1 MNPPRSALSP
11 RPARAGIR
19 GRTLRTAGFAA
30 LAAAC
35 LLPAAPRAAPP
46 PPVREITV
54 VSDDNYPPY
63 IFRDADGVLRGI
75 LPDQWKLWEARTGVR
90 VRLQAMDWAEAQ
102 RVMREKRAD
111 VIDTIFRTPEREQLY
126 DFHALPVLH
135 SWSEVYRAPG
145 SSIHSLFDL
154 QGQRVA
160 VLKGSVQ
167 GATFLNMM
175 DSFGVQVVLVDVPSY
190 VDAFA
195 LVQRGGADA
204 VIANH
209 RFGNFRAA
217 QYGLIDSGI
226 VFQPAM
232 LYFVAERGRNADV
245 LAAIDRA
252 AQGWRAGGDPA
263 YAQVLRRWGGPDS
276 GAPVSSAMGWGMAA
290 LGVAALLAGVWV
302 VLLRR
307 KVQERTQ

>member
-1 MNPPRSALSP
+1 MSP
-11 RPARAGIR
+11 DVGVLARWCGAWQR
-19 GRTLRTAGFAA
+19 RAA
-30 LAAAC
+30 LLALLWVCAYAQAA
-35 LLPAAPRAAPP
+35 
-46 PPVREITV
+46 PVRELRV
-54 VSDDNYPPY
+54 GVYANEPKVFVDANGQAAG
-63 IFRDADGVLRGI
+63 IFVDLLQLVATREHWRLRFIPCEWQDCLDALRAGQ
-75 LPDQWKLWEARTGVR
+75 LDLMPDVA
-90 VRLQAMDWAEAQ
+90 
-102 RVMREKRAD
+102 
-111 VIDTIFRTPEREQLY
+111 RTPEREQLY

-167 GATFLNMM
+167 RATFLNMM

-252 AQGWRAGGDPA
+252 AQGWRVGGDPA